1 MWLSFSS
8 HIIYIQFGGTL
19 LYNQNCP
26 KLQISLKSNFMSMLR
41 NTIQLI
47 RIKLEKQE
55 LQVILEPFI
64 SWVFYGNFNHCFVF
78 YKRNC
83 SLVERLF
90 KVIPQRALSIPTHTS
105 TTTGQQHG
113 MSKKRTLWNSCCY
126 PVRLLN
132 HLKLVSPPYI
142 G

>member
-1 MWLSFSS
+1 MFACHLIHFCVTCNFQCGLAFKVT
-8 HIIYIQFGGTL
+8 IYIQFGGTL

-26 KLQISLKSNFMSMLR
+26 KLQISLKSNFISMFR

-55 LQVILEPFI
+55 LQSHFGAFI

-83 SLVERLF
+83 SSLEQLF
-90 KVIPQRALSIPTHTS
+90 KVIPQWALTQLIPP
-105 TTTGQQHG
+105 
-113 MSKKRTLWNSCCY
+113 LPLDNSMGC
-126 PVRLLN
+126 
-132 HLKLVSPPYI
+132 LKNVPFETAAAIL
-142 G
+142 